1 MEPLLFLVI
10 PKVSIGSMNRMLVVK
25 DALAIRQEVGDTL
38 LLEDY
43 NVFKAE
49 KEFYFLEDIKKEI
62 HPAVLK
68 LYPSGGLSYF
78 KSEIRSQKIRE
89 IITNPIRLIYKTVI
103 FPNVMFK

>member
-25 DALAIRQEVGDTL
+25 DALAIRQKVGDTL

-49 KEFYFLEDIKKEI
+49 KELYFLEDIKKQM
-62 HPAVLK
+62 HPEFLK

-78 KSEIRSQKIRE
+78 KSAIRSLKIRE